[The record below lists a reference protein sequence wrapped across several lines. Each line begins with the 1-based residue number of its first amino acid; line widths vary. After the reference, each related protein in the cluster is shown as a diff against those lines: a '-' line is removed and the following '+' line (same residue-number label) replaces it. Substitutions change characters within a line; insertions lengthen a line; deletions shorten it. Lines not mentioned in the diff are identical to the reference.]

1 MYCCISL
8 LYRLQQELQ
17 SCKECSEEAQCQSL
31 SKELEE
37 LQRQCY
43 HKQMRRQLNLQNGR
57 VRNNCK
63 SSGNSASGTGSVS
76 RRPGH
81 YNPYTHQYVPAPSSA
96 SKHSI
101 PAKQHSDGLIQKA
114 NKVSL
119 NDQVKNQ
126 CLEMRSGA
134 HGNSSK
140 HLGDVNSSLDT
151 DSLTHEVQ
159 GSPDSDMDD
168 MNIIGDDWLLEDED
182 EEDEGRVQEG
192 GQGGSH
198 WAVELDENELASLSN
213 ELDSFSSDVTV
224 ALDTDTYEG
233 KHMQPHI

>member
-1 MYCCISL
+1 
-8 LYRLQQELQ
+8 
-17 SCKECSEEAQCQSL
+17 
-31 SKELEE
+31 
-37 LQRQCY
+37 
-43 HKQMRRQLNLQNGR
+43 
-57 VRNNCK
+57 
-63 SSGNSASGTGSVS
+63 
-76 RRPGH
+76 
-81 YNPYTHQYVPAPSSA
+81 
-96 SKHSI
+96 
-101 PAKQHSDGLIQKA
+101 
-114 NKVSL
+114 
-119 NDQVKNQ
+119 
-126 CLEMRSGA
+126 MRSGA